1 MNIIVG
7 ANSRLGR
14 SLAAS
19 LPPHPILLDRAIYQD
34 WWRNGADN
42 KISYFFEKLKADG
55 NHSHSQTPTVYVP
68 AGVLDPSKP
77 ESEHYQIN
85 FLLAKNIIDAAG
97 RLGFRTVTFGTV
109 MELLIGS
116 HTSNPYI
123 ASKIRLSDY
132 IQHLKQQTAL
142 HIRLHT
148 LYGIGLPS
156 PFMFLGQI
164 LHALSL
170 QVEFKMSPGN
180 QLREYHHID
189 DVVQAIIHLLSLK
202 QMGVV
207 ELNHGQA
214 LALKDLAS
222 HIFFSFGCLEL
233 LKIAALPEPPKENY
247 QAFTRSSFLG
257 DQQFRDTLP
266 AIISYLQGIQACKNY
281 L

>member
-19 LPPHPILLDRAIYQD
+19 LPPHPILLDRAVYQD
-34 WWRNGADN
+34 WWRDGADSE
-42 KISYFFEKLKADG
+42 ISYFFEKL
-55 NHSHSQTPTVYVP
+55 NCSPSQTPIVFVP

-77 ESEHYQIN
+77 ESDHYQIN

-123 ASKIRLSDY
+123 ASKTRLSDY
-132 IQHLKQQTAL
+132 ILHLKQKTAL

-148 LYGIGLPS
+148 LYGVGLPS

-164 LHALSL
+164 HHALSL
-170 QVEFKMSPGN
+170 HVTFKMSPGN

-189 DVVQAIIHLLSLK
+189 DVVQAINQLVSLN
-202 QMGVV
+202 QRGVV

-214 LALKDLAS
+214 LALKDLAA
-222 HIFFSFGCLEL
+222 HIFSFFDCLEL
-233 LKIAALPEPPKENY
+233 LQIAALPEPPKENY
-247 QAFTRSSFLG
+247 QAFSRSSFLG

-266 AIISYLQGIQACKNY
+266 AIISYLQEIKACKNY